1 MFRTYEEYDAYQCE
15 WEEKLPVCPVCGEK
29 ITDDEGYQ
37 LDGVLMCHDC
47 AMDWLQEQAVDIG
60 DWMREN
66 T

>member
-1 MFRTYEEYDAYQCE
+1 MFQSYADYDAYLCE
-15 WEEKLPVCPVCGEK
+15 WEEKLPTCPVCGEK

-47 AMDWLQEQAVDIG
+47 ALDWLAQQAVDIG